1 MPDSGSQ
8 LKLGERLR
16 HSLSVQKGEGEPALL
31 LSLQLMLA
39 MASVVCLKATS
50 YSFFLSRFDAARL
63 PLVDLAITV
72 LVGAVVGVYLRL
84 SNRVSLGLLIGSS
97 QIFLALNLLGFWLLM
112 RWRVPFA
119 PALIYVWVGTFAVLI
134 PSQVWTLAGTV
145 FDTRQAK
152 RLFSLIGGGGIIGA
166 AIGGQC
172 ASILGPLL
180 GAENLLLVAM
190 ALVLCCTAMAFRMT
204 SGCGRLGEDSRMQPH
219 GAASLTQTLKEVR
232 GSAYLSLISAALFL
246 STLAST
252 LVKYQF
258 KAVAKENFESSP
270 AELVAFFGDF
280 LAYIAVASFL
290 FHVLLSGRLLRW
302 LGVGATIFILPVS
315 LLLGSGALLFSTAL
329 AAAILARG
337 ADQSFRH
344 SVDRASIELLYVP
357 LAEKLRRQVK
367 SFFDMAVSR
376 TADGFASLILLVLL
390 TGLGFGISE
399 ISWVAIAVV
408 AMWLGV
414 NWRLRA
420 SYVSTLRGSIERK
433 DVSPEQLLRS
443 LAQSSP
449 ASQIE
454 GTLQSGDLRAVET
467 AVDWM
472 QFSGVGVEQAH
483 LASLLTHESSAIRR
497 KTMAVIAAH
506 GLPDYEH
513 DVLRFLQLEN
523 EVSARWQALEYLD
536 SRDRETSETRLG
548 GLLRSKDRSLAAS
561 AAALLLRHEG
571 EGREEIRQ
579 GFMDYILEAGQG
591 DKGARSGAARL
602 IGLAPPQPELKAALS
617 GFLDDED
624 PDVVRCALQSAAA
637 YKSPEDYPKLLD
649 CLADRRFRSE
659 ARTALAAF
667 GAPILGRLN
676 QSFLE
681 ASTEG
686 SYRHEIPRVMGL
698 IGGADAARLLLS
710 GFERT
715 QGRLRLALLRALDR
729 IRKDEPDLDFGQ
741 QRVTAIIKNELRR
754 YYQGAV
760 LLGAIPSGGNPPS
773 VAFLRRALSERVD
786 RRLEAVFHLLTLIY
800 PRNEILD
807 SYHWIMSGRPDL
819 RSNALEFLDSRVELS
834 LRPTLLGAA
843 EHRGAEELLNDARDF
858 FEFEPL
864 PYPATLRRLLLGSD
878 PWLQACACYVVA
890 EGPLSGL
897 EPSLLELIAH
907 PDPLVVETA
916 QLARQRIAV
925 AAGEQRS

>member
-1 MPDSGSQ
+1 YS
-8 LKLGERLR
+8 LR
-16 HSLSVQKGEGEPALL
+16 VRKGEGEPALL
-31 LSLQLMLA
+31 LTLQLMLA
-39 MASVVCLKATS
+39 MASLACLKATS
-50 YSFFLSRFDAARL
+50 DSLFLSRFDATRL

-84 SNRVSLGLLIGSS
+84 SNRVSLGWLIGSS
-97 QIFLALNLLGFWLLM
+97 QVFLALNLLAFWMLM
-112 RWRVPFA
+112 RWHVPFV

-180 GAENLLLVAM
+180 GTENLLLVTM
-190 ALVLCCTAMAFRMT
+190 VFVLCGTAMACRVT
-204 SGCGRLGEDSRMQPH
+204 SAGGRPGEDSRTQH
-219 GAASLTQTLKEVR
+219 DGTASFTQTLKEVR
-232 GSAYLSLISAALFL
+232 GSAYLSFIAAALFF

-258 KAVAKENFESSP
+258 KAVAKANFESSP

-280 LAYIAVASFL
+280 LAYIAVVSFL
-290 FHVLLSGRLLRW
+290 FHILLSGRLLRR
-302 LGVGATIFILPVS
+302 LGVGATIFILPIS
-315 LLLGSGALLFSTAL
+315 LFLGSGALLFSTAL
-329 AAAILARG
+329 GAAILARG
-337 ADQSFRH
+337 ADQAFRH
-344 SVDRASIELLYVP
+344 SVDRASVELLYVP
-357 LAEKLRRQVK
+357 LAENLRRQVK

-390 TGLGFGISE
+390 SGLGFGITE
-399 ISWVAIAVV
+399 VSWVAIAVV
-408 AMWLGV
+408 AIWLGV
-414 NWRLRA
+414 NWRLRG
-420 SYVSTLRGSIERK
+420 SYVSTLRASIERK
-433 DVSPEQLLRS
+433 DISPEQLLRS

-449 ASQIE
+449 TSQIE
-454 GTLQSGDLRAVET
+454 GTLQSGDPRAVET

-472 QFSGVGVEQAH
+472 QFSGVGAEQAH
-483 LASLLTHESSAIRR
+483 LAWLLTHESSTIRR

-506 GLPDYEH
+506 GLPDYED
-513 DVLRFLQLEN
+513 DVLRFLQLEQ
-523 EVSARWQALEYLD
+523 EVGARWQALEYLD
-536 SRDRETSETRLG
+536 SRDRKSSEERLSE
-548 GLLRSKDRSLAAS
+548 LLMSKDRSLAAS
-561 AAALLLRHEG
+561 AAALLLRHGG

-591 DKGARSGAARL
+591 DKSTRAGAARL
-602 IGLAPPQPELKAALS
+602 IGLAPPQPELREALS

-624 PDVVRCALQSAAA
+624 PDVVRSALESAAA
-637 YKSPEDYPKLLD
+637 CKSLEDYPKLLD
-649 CLADRRFRSE
+649 CLADRRFRPE

-667 GAPILGRLN
+667 GTPILGRLN
-676 QSFLE
+676 QSFLD

-698 IGGADAARLLLS
+698 IGGTNAARLLLS

-715 QGRLRLALLRALDR
+715 EGRLRLALLRALDR
-729 IRKDEPDLDFGQ
+729 IRQDQPELDFDQ
-741 QRVTAIIKNELRR
+741 QRVTAIIKKELRR

-760 LLGAIPSGGNPPS
+760 LLGAIPSGPSGGDAPS

-786 RRLEAVFHLLTLIY
+786 RRLEAIFRLLTLIY

-819 RSNALEFLDSRVELS
+819 RSNALEFLDTRIELS

-858 FEFEPL
+858 FEFEQL
-864 PYPATLRRLLLGSD
+864 PYAATLRRLLQGAD

-890 EGPLSGL
+890 EGPLLGL
-897 EPSLLELIAH
+897 EPALLELTVH

-916 QLARQRIAV
+916 QFARQRIAA
-925 AAGEQRS
+925 AAGGEQQS